1 MMVIDCQFITWQV
14 DWKITIKN
22 VIFFSFLSKYSSWS
36 NPSPEESSLL
46 AMIGGYLE
54 FSKGFSPRMH
64 FSEAAK
70 LCHTCFDKWTLL
82 TDNQTVS
89 SNISL
94 SDDLLICKNENIKNP
109 WKKILAPLAQS
120 VRSRYNKSQR
130 IIAAKRIDTRRKTE
144 STGRN
149 DSAQR
154 KPRICWL
161 RSLLFLGQGI
171 GPPS

>member
-120 VRSRYNKSQR
+120 VRSRCNKSQR

-144 STGRN
+144 NTGRN

-161 RSLLFLGQGI
+161 RTILFLG
-171 GPPS
+171 

>member
-64 FSEAAK
+64 FSETAK
-70 LCHTCFDKWTLL
+70 LCHTCFDKWAFL

-154 KPRICWL
+154 KPRTCWL
-161 RSLLFLGQGI
+161 RRLLFLG
-171 GPPS
+171 

>member
-1 MMVIDCQFITWQV
+1 
-14 DWKITIKN
+14 
-22 VIFFSFLSKYSSWS
+22 
-36 NPSPEESSLL
+36 
-46 AMIGGYLE
+46 MIGGYLE

-64 FSEAAK
+64 FSETAK

-120 VRSRYNKSQR
+120 VQDLPKVKKQSQQKAFDKLTPEEKLKILDETIVLNENLESVGLGVYCFWDKESDR
-130 IIAAKRIDTRRKTE
+130 LLREAIIQSINLKTM
-144 STGRN
+144 
-149 DSAQR
+149 
-154 KPRICWL
+154 
-161 RSLLFLGQGI
+161 
-171 GPPS
+171 